1 MTLVF
6 GQETTIYKIMNI
18 SISYSE
24 ILNFVEKKFKV
35 RPLLQKKTASA
46 LTIGYKPTALLPAMS
61 VDIAVDGIDDDVVM
75 LSYDCSKAI
84 SLVVSGVVTYLEEK
98 MPAAVDVDTAA
109 RTIKLNLG
117 KIDKLEAVLEYM
129 ALTDIAFAE
138 NEVVAKI
145 QLL

>member
-1 MTLVF
+1 
-6 GQETTIYKIMNI
+6 MNI

-46 LTIGYKPTALLPAMS
+46 LTISYKPTALLPAMS

-98 MPAAVDVDTAA
+98 MPVAVDVDTAA

-117 KIDKLEAVLEYM
+117 KIDKLKAVLEYM

>member
-1 MTLVF
+1 
-6 GQETTIYKIMNI
+6 MNI

-46 LTIGYKPTALLPAMS
+46 LTISYKPTALLPAMS

-117 KIDKLEAVLEYM
+117 KIDKLKAVLEYM
-129 ALTDIAFAE
+129 ALTDIAFADDE
-138 NEVVAKI
+138 MIAKI
-145 QLL
+145 QVL

>member
-1 MTLVF
+1 
-6 GQETTIYKIMNI
+6 MNI

-46 LTIGYKPTALLPAMS
+46 LTISYKPTALLPAMS

-98 MPAAVDVDTAA
+98 MPVAVDVDTAA

>member
-1 MTLVF
+1 
-6 GQETTIYKIMNI
+6 MNI

-35 RPLLQKKTASA
+35 RPLLQKKTASV

-98 MPAAVDVDTAA
+98 MPVAVDVDTAA

-117 KIDKLEAVLEYM
+117 KIDKLKAVLEYM

>member
-1 MTLVF
+1 
-6 GQETTIYKIMNI
+6 MNI

-46 LTIGYKPTALLPAMS
+46 LTISYKPTALLPAMS

-98 MPAAVDVDTAA
+98 MPAAVDMDTAA

-117 KIDKLEAVLEYM
+117 KIDKLKAVLEYM

>member
-46 LTIGYKPTALLPAMS
+46 LTISYKPTALLPAMS

-98 MPAAVDVDTAA
+98 MPVAVDVDTAA

>member
-1 MTLVF
+1 
-6 GQETTIYKIMNI
+6 MNI

-35 RPLLQKKTASA
+35 RPMLQKKTASA
-46 LTIGYKPTALLPAMS
+46 LVISYKPAALLPTMS
-61 VDIAVDGIDDDVVM
+61 VDIAVDGIDGDEVL

-98 MPAAVDVDTAA
+98 MPVAVDVDTAA

-117 KIDKLEAVLEYM
+117 KINKLEAVLEYM

>member
-1 MTLVF
+1 
-6 GQETTIYKIMNI
+6 MNI

>member
-1 MTLVF
+1 
-6 GQETTIYKIMNI
+6 MNI

-75 LSYDCSKAI
+75 LSYNCSKAI

-98 MPAAVDVDTAA
+98 MPVAVDVDTAA

>member
-1 MTLVF
+1 
-6 GQETTIYKIMNI
+6 MNI

-46 LTIGYKPTALLPAMS
+46 LTISYKPTALLPAMS

>member
-1 MTLVF
+1 
-6 GQETTIYKIMNI
+6 MNI

-46 LTIGYKPTALLPAMS
+46 LTISYKPTALLPAMS

-75 LSYDCSKAI
+75 LSYNCSKAI

-98 MPAAVDVDTAA
+98 MPVAVDVDTAA

>member
-1 MTLVF
+1 
-6 GQETTIYKIMNI
+6 MNI

-46 LTIGYKPTALLPAMS
+46 LTISYKPTALFPAMS

-117 KIDKLEAVLEYM
+117 KIDKLKAVLEYM

>member
-1 MTLVF
+1 
-6 GQETTIYKIMNI
+6 MNI

-46 LTIGYKPTALLPAMS
+46 LTISYKPTALLPAMS

-117 KIDKLEAVLEYM
+117 KIDKLKAVLEYM

>member
-1 MTLVF
+1 
-6 GQETTIYKIMNI
+6 MNI

-46 LTIGYKPTALLPAMS
+46 LTISYKPTALLPAMS

-117 KIDKLEAVLEYM
+117 KIDKLKAVLEYM
-129 ALTDIAFAE
+129 ALTDIAFVE

>member
-1 MTLVF
+1 
-6 GQETTIYKIMNI
+6 MNI

-98 MPAAVDVDTAA
+98 MPAAVDMDTAA

-117 KIDKLEAVLEYM
+117 KIDKLKAVLEYM

>member
-46 LTIGYKPTALLPAMS
+46 LTISYKPTALLPAMS

>member
-1 MTLVF
+1 LTLVF

-46 LTIGYKPTALLPAMS
+46 LTISYKPTALLPAMS